1 MQTNYKIN
9 NQIKA
14 TQLRVVDETGE
25 NLGVLPLEKALEIA
39 KSKELDLIE
48 IAPTAN
54 PPVAKIIS
62 FDKFRYQKEKELKKQ
77 KASQKTSELKQV
89 QISLA
94 AAKNDLETKIKKMEE
109 FLNDGDKV
117 NIVLVLKGR
126 EKYNRNWAY
135 QKLNEFLKMI
145 PIEYKIIN
153 EPKFMGRGLMMQIM
167 KR

>member
-1 MQTNYKIN
+1 MQINYKIN

-14 TQLRVVDETGE
+14 AQLRVVDETGA
-25 NLGVLPLEKALEIA
+25 NLGVISLEEALKLA

-62 FDKFRYQKEKELKKQ
+62 FDKFRYQKEKEFKKQ

-89 QISLA
+89 QISLV
-94 AAKNDLETKIKKMEE
+94 AAKNDLEIKIKKLEE

-126 EKYNRNWAY
+126 EKYNRSWARH
-135 QKLNEFLKMI
+135 KLEEFLKMI
-145 PIEYKIIN
+145 PIEYKIIV
-153 EPKFMGRGLMMQIM
+153 EPKFMGRGLMMQIA
-167 KR
+167 K